1 MMVAGSI
8 DGGSNWVEATSL
20 ARAIEDAMVAAK
32 VIDVDKETKDT
43 TRDRRNSFVAIATGL
58 ITYMKANM
66 EITITAGKLG
76 AAGASIPAAATTL
89 TQSVR

>member
-20 ARAIEDAMVAAK
+20 ARAIEDAMVAAG

-43 TRDRRNSFVAIATGL
+43 TRDRRKSFVAIATGL
-58 ITYMKANM
+58 IAYLKANM
-66 EITITAGKLG
+66 EITITAGKFG
-76 AAGASIPAAATTL
+76 APGNSIPAAATTL
-89 TQSVR
+89 TQAVK